1 MKKPVVLLAGIAI
14 FCIIIPVLISVL
26 FYGNQNDDLSIDK
39 IDKPEK
45 SPYEKVDS
53 QSPTISV
60 YNSKTGKVQNMDRET
75 FLYGVLSMEMS
86 SEFSEEALKAQAVA
100 ARTYIIYKMENNM
113 KAGHKGAD
121 ICTDYNHCQAY
132 ASYEELKEQK
142 GDKWIRESY
151 PIIKQAVDDTKGQI
165 LTYNDKAILPL
176 YFSTSSGMT
185 ENSEDVFMTNYPYLK
200 SVSSPYEEN
209 SPKYYTESVI
219 DISRFIDI
227 LKNKYGDISISKND
241 LKNKIKIIDRTTAGS
256 VKSIQIGNKQL
267 TGRDIR
273 SIFDLN
279 SSNFDISFAEDIVVF
294 KVKGYGHGVGMSQ
307 WGAEGMANNSYT
319 YDEILF
325 HYYTNTDIKDMY

>member
-60 YNSKTGKVQNMDRET
+60 YNSKTGKVQNMDIET

-121 ICTDYNHCQAY
+121 ICTDYNHC
-132 ASYEELKEQK
+132 
-142 GDKWIRESY
+142 
-151 PIIKQAVDDTKGQI
+151 
-165 LTYNDKAILPL
+165 
-176 YFSTSSGMT
+176 
-185 ENSEDVFMTNYPYLK
+185 
-200 SVSSPYEEN
+200 
-209 SPKYYTESVI
+209 
-219 DISRFIDI
+219 
-227 LKNKYGDISISKND
+227 
-241 LKNKIKIIDRTTAGS
+241 
-256 VKSIQIGNKQL
+256 
-267 TGRDIR
+267 
-273 SIFDLN
+273 
-279 SSNFDISFAEDIVVF
+279 
-294 KVKGYGHGVGMSQ
+294 
-307 WGAEGMANNSYT
+307 
-319 YDEILF
+319 
-325 HYYTNTDIKDMY
+325 

>member
-60 YNSKTGKVQNMDRET
+60 YNSKTGKVQNMDIET

-241 LKNKIKIIDRTTAGS
+241 LKNKIKLIDRTTAGS